1 MRKNFRRQYW
11 DTLARLSVLEGWVGE
26 TSADGSENS
35 FVILRYENVY
45 FPIKRTK
52 PIVIGASRAVFHADC
67 FRMNRYRYFDR
78 KGEIFRGAK
87 RTGFSVP
94 IEKTS
99 SSRKSRNRQL

>member
-1 MRKNFRRQYW
+1 MRENFRRQYW
-11 DTLARLSVLEGWVGE
+11 DTLARLSVLEGWGKPVPMGMKIL
-26 TSADGSENS
+26 SS
-35 FVILRYENVY
+35 FYDVNVY
-45 FPIKRTK
+45 FPIECAK